1 MEDLRTQLIKAVMLR
16 LINRLNPD
24 QEELVRTALYLEL
37 NEYELSDRCTTLV
50 EVDERPLALLRRFIA
65 TKRLEGRSEKTLLQY
80 QLHLG
85 KLVLALGKDLA
96 QVTTYDLRYY
106 LSDYKDRRNISNLT
120 LDNMRRC
127 ISSFFRW
134 LNDEGYIQRNPA
146 SAVKRINYEKTVKKP
161 YSQEELEK
169 LRWSCDSLR
178 DLALIE
184 FLYASGCRVSEVASL
199 DITDIDFLSRTAIVL
214 GKGSKQRTI
223 YLTEGAC
230 LHLTNY
236 LNCRK
241 DCNPALFVSQKAP
254 HRRLSKNGIE
264 ATLRRLGKAAGIEKV
279 HPHRYRRTLATYM
292 MDRGANI
299 QDVARILGHED
310 IRTTEIYCFV
320 SDTNVKHTYYK
331 YAS

>member
-1 MEDLRTQLIKAVMLR
+1 MEDFRTQLINSVMLR
-16 LINRLNPD
+16 LLGKLNSD
-24 QEELVRTALYLEL
+24 QEEQVKTALYLEL
-37 NEYELSDRCTTLV
+37 NEYELSNRCTSII
-50 EVDERPLALLRRFIA
+50 EVDERPMALLRRFIA
-65 TKRLEGRSEKTLLQY
+65 TKKLEGRSEKTLLQY

-85 KLVLALGKDLA
+85 KLVLNLGKDLS

-106 LSDYKDRRNISNLT
+106 LSDYKDRRNVSNLT

-169 LRWSCDSLR
+169 LRWSCDNLR

-184 FLYASGCRVSEVASL
+184 FLYASGCRVSEVAAL
-199 DITDIDFLSRTAIVL
+199 DTTDIDFLSRTAIVL
-214 GKGSKQRTI
+214 GKGNKQRTI
-223 YLTEGAC
+223 YLTEAAC

-236 LNCRK
+236 LNSRK
-241 DCNPALFVSQKAP
+241 DGNPALFVSRKAP
-254 HRRLSKNGIE
+254 YKRLGKNGIE
-264 ATLRRLGKAAGIEKV
+264 ATLRRLGKAAGIDKV